1 MPTSNSNE
9 NSSSNNNSAKHVS
22 IPDGKSSLPSVLP
35 DFPTPGQTDPI
46 PPAAAKTETK

>member
-1 MPTSNSNE
+1 MPTNNSTKNISSNS
-9 NSSSNNNSAKHVS
+9 NSAKHVS
-22 IPDGKSSLPSVLP
+22 VPDGESKLPSANP